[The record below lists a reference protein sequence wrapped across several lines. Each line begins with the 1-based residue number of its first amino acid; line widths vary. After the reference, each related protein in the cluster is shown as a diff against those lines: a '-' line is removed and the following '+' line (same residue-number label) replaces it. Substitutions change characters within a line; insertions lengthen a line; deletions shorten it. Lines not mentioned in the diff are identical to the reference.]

1 MRLVA
6 FCLLLIMPTA
16 ASHASLDDEQVG
28 ASYRS
33 AKSMAELQKCLTKK
47 LSERGNVT
55 AANIDDGITLLFQE
69 ENQEPMV
76 IEVAPSSVKVTTRF
90 VFGTRKLVEACV

>member
-6 FCLLLIMPTA
+6 FSLLIIMSFGSQ
-16 ASHASLDDEQVG
+16 ASSEDEVG

-33 AKSMAELQKCLTKK
+33 AKSVPELQKCLTQK

-55 AANIDDGITLLFQE
+55 AARIDGGITLLFQE